1 MEEELLTQI
10 PGLSFN
16 ARRRQRDPYSYEFLT
31 RPFDF
36 GDNHR
41 LSTFKPNDNSTFKPE
56 GAGKGSSPLG
66 PMLGTM
72 GGVADRF
79 IGPGQGNATGMERSS
94 KYSSFMEKHQKSN
107 QIRGGVENALI
118 SSGNPY
124 GMAAGAIM
132 KGARALDNKVFRND
146 DGLYKSQGAKWASSL
161 LSPSMMI
168 SNIATGEMFNQKALR
183 KELTTVKTGANMDE
197 MVKNEEV
204 GRQINSMIPHYQ
216 APAYGRRGMKIRT
229 KFSGY

>member
-16 ARRRQRDPYSYEFLT
+16 AKRKPRDPYSYEFLS

-36 GDNHR
+36 GENHR
-41 LSTFKPNDNSTFKPE
+41 LSTFKPSDNNPLSSGGRSPF
-56 GAGKGSSPLG
+56 GSSAALG
-66 PMLGTM
+66 GIGTI
-72 GGVADRF
+72 ADRF
-79 IGPGQGNATGMERSS
+79 ISPGAGNALGIERSS
-94 KYSSFMEKHQKSN
+94 KYADFVGNRQKAN
-107 QIRGGVENALI
+107 KIQGGVENTLL

-124 GMAAGAIM
+124 GMAAGAFL
-132 KGARALDNKVFRND
+132 KGARALDNKVFRD
-146 DGLYKSQGAKWASSL
+146 DNGLYKSQGAKWISSL
-161 LSPSMMI
+161 TNPVALI
-168 SNIATGEMFNQKALR
+168 SNLATGDLFNQKQLR
-183 KELTTVKTGANMDE
+183 KELQIARTGANMDE

-204 GRQINSMIPHYQ
+204 GNQINSMIPRYQ

>member
-16 ARRRQRDPYSYEFLT
+16 AKRKPRDPYSYEFLT

-36 GDNHR
+36 GDSHR
-41 LSTFKPNDNSTFKPE
+41 LSTFKSNDSSSFKPE
-56 GAGKGSSPLG
+56 GAGKGGSPLG
-66 PMLGTM
+66 PILGSM
-72 GGVADRF
+72 GAVADRF

-94 KYSSFMEKHQKSN
+94 KYSSFMEKRQKSN
-107 QIRGGVENALI
+107 QIQGGVENALL

-124 GMAAGAIM
+124 GMAAGAIL
-132 KGARALDNKVFRND
+132 KGGRALDNKVFRND

-161 LSPSMMI
+161 TNPATLV

-183 KELTTVKTGANMDE
+183 RELTTAKTGANIDE

-204 GRQINSMIPHYQ
+204 GKQINSMIPRYQ

>member
-1 MEEELLTQI
+1 MEEEFITQI

-16 ARRRQRDPYSYEFLT
+16 AKRRPRDPYSYEFLT

-36 GDNHR
+36 GDSHR
-41 LSTFKPNDNSTFKPE
+41 LSTFKPSDNSAFKPE
-56 GAGKGSSPLG
+56 GAGNSPLG
-66 PMLGTM
+66 PVLGTA
-72 GGVADRF
+72 GAVADRF
-79 IGPGQGNATGMERSS
+79 VGPSQGNAVGMGRSS
-94 KYSSFMEKHQKSN
+94 KYASAIGKNAKAN
-107 QIRGGVENALI
+107 QIRGGVENTLL
-118 SSGNPY
+118 STGNPL

-132 KGARALDNKVFRND
+132 KGTRALDNKVFRND

-161 LSPSMMI
+161 LSPSTLI
-168 SNIATGEMFNQKALR
+168 SNIATGDLFNQKALR
-183 KELTTVKTGANMDE
+183 NELTVAKTGANMDE

-204 GRQINSMIPHYQ
+204 GRQINSMIPRYQ